1 MRGRIKNLESLVV
14 NLINQKS
21 QEQEQGPELKIGEN
35 GGAIPEIPSEPNPES
50 LGQLRISN
58 AGTETNY
65 VGAGHW
71 SSLLKEIEEV
81 KDSLEEDDGI
91 EEPQEELWDDYEA
104 RSTVTFGM
112 PRPITKSQLIQAL
125 PPKDEVDRIM
135 PLWFSSADPLLYII
149 HGPTFQEEYK
159 QFWIDSSST
168 SVMWIALLYSAMA
181 LGIILGPRNPGL
193 HAYAGGYDRSPGS
206 TFHDKND
213 HLSPESVN
221 NFQQLASSAL
231 VLADIAKCQPYTLE
245 ALMIYGECE
254 FLRRD
259 DRHSKIWLMNGVVL
273 RVAMR
278 MGYHRDPSTF
288 KGMSPFHGE
297 MRRRVWHVLNM
308 VYAFLLST
316 AITLQ
321 THFTNVIQDGHL
333 DIVCY
338 RTSNSYSQG

>member
-21 QEQEQGPELKIGEN
+21 QEEEQGPTLKDGEIGGIMLEAQN
-35 GGAIPEIPSEPNPES
+35 EPNPES

-71 SSLLKEIEEV
+71 SSILKEIEEV
-81 KDSLEEDDGI
+81 KDSLEEDYGV
-91 EEPQEELWDDYEA
+91 EEPQEGLWDDFEA

-112 PRPITKSQLIQAL
+112 PKPITKAQLIHAL
-125 PPKDEVDRIM
+125 PPKEEVDRII

-159 QFWIDSSST
+159 QFWIDPSST

-193 HAYAGGYDRSPGS
+193 HAFAAASGRPSTSNLDDTNDYLSPG
-206 TFHDKND
+206 
-213 HLSPESVN
+213 SVN

-231 VLADIAKCQPYTLE
+231 VLADIAKSQPYTLE
-245 ALMIYGECE
+245 AMMIYGECE

-297 MRRRVWHVLNM
+297 MRRRVWHVINM
-308 VYAFLLST
+308 VWVFLSLQSPCFRPRLLTST
-316 AITLQ
+316 
-321 THFTNVIQDGHL
+321 QDGHFN
-333 DIVCY
+333 IVCY
-338 RTSNSYSQG
+338 RTSNPHSQS